1 MQPLIG
7 LLNWGIQMPR
17 GRPRK
22 VIEEPDA
29 TLKGLEAVE
38 QGIAEILQERC
49 GIKGCLPKLH
59 LDEARIIL
67 KKLVQYDLVKG

>member
-1 MQPLIG
+1 
-7 LLNWGIQMPR
+7 MPR

-22 VIEEPDA
+22 VIVEPDEE
-29 TLKGLEAVE
+29 LKGLEAVE
-38 QGIAEILQERC
+38 LVIAQVLQERC
-49 GIKGCLPKLH
+49 GINGCLPKLH